1 MPALSDFKYLNM
13 SMATKVIIHNAVLPL
28 AGGQGPSQPGTIH
41 FPISLLYFYIIF
53 FLSLTFPI
61 WLLHFYLIN
70 SSMVKSNYEI
80 GKVNDKKNHI

>member
-61 WLLHFYLIN
+61 WLLDFYLIAQW
-70 SSMVKSNYEI
+70 
-80 GKVNDKKNHI
+80 

>member
-53 FLSLTFPI
+53 FFC
-61 WLLHFYLIN
+61 H
-70 SSMVKSNYEI
+70 
-80 GKVNDKKNHI
+80 